1 MTITTILLVNVD
13 VPDKV
18 FNTFGYTPEY
28 AHKVEEAVKGCIT
41 SGQVA
46 TGKVQEW
53 AEFHR
58 YSSATAC
65 EHKLMNM
72 NYYFAAKLLEISDEI

>member
-1 MTITTILLVNVD
+1 MSITTILRVNVD
-13 VPDKV
+13 IPPKV
-18 FNTFGYTPEY
+18 FDTFGHTPEY
-28 AHKVEEAVKGCIT
+28 ARKVEDAVKGCIT
-41 SGQVA
+41 SGQIA

-58 YSSATAC
+58 YSSAAAC

-72 NYYFAAKLLEISDEI
+72 NYYFAAKLLGVPDEI